1 MKVGKRMF
9 RLNKRTL
16 SFMSVIILLL
26 VVTIQSAIT
35 GSIQVTPLELIQGL
49 LTGTND
55 EVAIIKDLRLPR
67 IIIALFAGAALS
79 VAGVLLQAVMRN
91 PLADPGI
98 IGVSAGAGFM
108 SILVVAMFPTLY
120 FYVPLFAFIGGA
132 FAFFLVYSLSWKS
145 GLDPLRMILIGIAVN
160 ALFTGLSQGLGF
172 SGSAITQSISQI
184 TTSTLTMKK
193 WSDVDVI
200 VVYGTIGLLLA
211 FAVYAWCNYL
221 ALEDRTAKNLGV
233 NVNLARFVISLIAV
247 LLASV
252 ATAVAG
258 LFAFVGLLIPHIG
271 RSLVG
276 SDHKVL
282 IPFSALAGALLI
294 VTADTL
300 GRTIIAP
307 NEIPA
312 SIIMAVIGGP
322 FLIFLLRRSGRIY
335 GN

>member
-1 MKVGKRMF
+1 MLRK
-9 RLNKRTL
+9 NKKTL
-16 SFMSVIILLL
+16 SFVSVILLL
-26 VVTIQSAIT
+26 IVVSIQSALM
-35 GSIQVTPLELIQGL
+35 GSIKVTPFELIQGL
-49 LTGTND
+49 LTGTN
-55 EVAIIKDLRLPR
+55 EQVAIIKDLRLPR
-67 IIIALFAGAALS
+67 ILIAMFAGAALS

-108 SILVVAMFPTLY
+108 SILVVALFPTLY
-120 FYVPLFAFIGGA
+120 FFVPLFAFLGGA
-132 FAFFLVYSLSWKS
+132 FAFFLVYTLSWRS

-160 ALFTGLSQGLGF
+160 ALFTGLSQGLVV
-172 SGSAITQSISQI
+172 SGSAITQSMSQVM
-184 TTSTLTMKK
+184 TSTLTMKK

-200 VVYGTIGLLLA
+200 VLYGTIGLVLA
-211 FAVYAWCNYL
+211 FIVYSWCNYL
-221 ALEDRTAKNLGV
+221 ALDDKTAKNLGV
-233 NVNLARFVISLIAV
+233 NVNIARLVISLVAV

-276 SDHKVL
+276 TDHKVL

-294 VTADTL
+294 LTADTV

-322 FLIFLLRRSGRIY
+322 FLIFLLRKSDRIY
-335 GN
+335 GH

>member
-1 MKVGKRMF
+1 MF
-9 RLNKRTL
+9 RKNKKAL
-16 SFMSVIILLL
+16 SFISVIILLII
-26 VVTIQSAIT
+26 VSIHSALT
-35 GSIQVTPLELIQGL
+35 GSIKVTPFELIHGL
-49 LTGTND
+49 VTGTND
-55 EVAIIKDLRLPR
+55 QVAVIKDLRLPR
-67 IIIALFAGAALS
+67 ILIALFAGAALS

-108 SILVVAMFPTLY
+108 SILVVSFFPTLY
-120 FYVPLFAFIGGA
+120 FFVPFFAFLGGA
-132 FAFFLVYSLSWKS
+132 LAFFLVYSLSWRS

-172 SGSAITQSISQI
+172 SGSALTQSMSQVM
-184 TTSTLTMKK
+184 TSTLTMKK
-193 WSDVDVI
+193 WSDVDVLI
-200 VVYGTIGLLLA
+200 LYGTIGLVLA
-211 FAVYAWCNYL
+211 FVVYSWCNYL
-221 ALEDRTAKNLGV
+221 ALDDKTAKNLGV
-233 NVNLARFVISLIAV
+233 NVNLARLVISLVAV

-276 SDHKVL
+276 TDHKVL

-294 VTADTL
+294 LTADTL

-322 FLIFLLRRSGRIY
+322 FLIFLLRKSERIY
-335 GN
+335 GH

>member
-1 MKVGKRMF
+1 M
-9 RLNKRTL
+9 NKRTL
-16 SFMSVIILLL
+16 SFAGVIILLIL
-26 VVTIQSAIT
+26 VTIQSAIT
-35 GSIQVTPLELIQGL
+35 GTIKVTPVELIQGL

-55 EVAIIKDLRLPR
+55 EVSIIKDLRLPR

-108 SILVVAMFPTLY
+108 SILVLAFFPTLY
-120 FYVPLFAFIGGA
+120 FFVPLFAFIGGA
-132 FAFFLVYSLSWKS
+132 FAFLLVYSLSWKS
-145 GLDPLRMILIGIAVN
+145 GLDPLRMILIGIAIN

-172 SGSAITQSISQI
+172 SGNAMTQSISQI

-193 WSDVDVI
+193 WTDVDVI
-200 VVYGTIGLLLA
+200 VLYGTIGLILA
-211 FAVYAWCNYL
+211 FVVYSWCNYL

-233 NVNLARFVISLIAV
+233 NVNLARFVISLVAV

-276 SDHKVL
+276 SDHKAL

>member
-1 MKVGKRMF
+1 MLRK
-9 RLNKRTL
+9 NKKTL
-16 SFMSVIILLL
+16 SFVSVILLL
-26 VVTIQSAIT
+26 IVVSIQSALM
-35 GSIQVTPLELIQGL
+35 GSIKVTPFELIQGL
-49 LTGTND
+49 LTGTN
-55 EVAIIKDLRLPR
+55 EQVAIIKDLRLPR
-67 IIIALFAGAALS
+67 ILIAMFAGAALS

-108 SILVVAMFPTLY
+108 SILVVALFPTLY
-120 FYVPLFAFIGGA
+120 FFVPLFAFLGGA
-132 FAFFLVYSLSWKS
+132 FAFFLVYTLSWRS

-160 ALFTGLSQGLGF
+160 ALFTGLSQGLGV
-172 SGSAITQSISQI
+172 SGSAITQSMSQVM
-184 TTSTLTMKK
+184 TSTLTMKK

-200 VVYGTIGLLLA
+200 VLYGTIGLVLA
-211 FAVYAWCNYL
+211 FIVYSWCNYL
-221 ALEDRTAKNLGV
+221 ALDDKTAKNLGV
-233 NVNLARFVISLIAV
+233 NVNLARLVISLVAV

-276 SDHKVL
+276 TDHKVL

-294 VTADTL
+294 LTADTV

-322 FLIFLLRRSGRIY
+322 FLIFLLRKSDRIY
-335 GN
+335 GH

>member
-1 MKVGKRMF
+1 MF
-9 RLNKRTL
+9 AKNKKKL
-16 SFMSVIILLL
+16 SFVGVIVLLI
-26 VVTIQSAIT
+26 VVIIQSAIT
-35 GSIQVTPLELIQGL
+35 GSIKVTPFELIQGL
-49 LTGTND
+49 FTATND
-55 EVAIIKDLRLPR
+55 DVAIIKDLRLPR

-108 SILVVAMFPTLY
+108 SILVVALFPTLY
-120 FYVPLFAFIGGA
+120 FFVPLFAFLGGA
-132 FAFFLVYSLSWKS
+132 LAFFLVYSLSWKS

-172 SGSAITQSISQI
+172 SGSALTQSMSQ
-184 TTSTLTMKK
+184 TMTSTLTMKK

-200 VVYGTIGLLLA
+200 VLYGTIGLVLS
-211 FAVYAWCNYL
+211 FGVYAWCNYL
-221 ALEDRTAKNLGV
+221 ALEDRTAKSLGV
-233 NVNLARFVISLIAV
+233 NVNLARFVISLVAV

-252 ATAVAG
+252 ATSVAG
-258 LFAFVGLLIPHIG
+258 LFAFVGLLVPHIG

-276 SDHKVL
+276 TDHKVL

-294 VTADTL
+294 LTADTL

-322 FLIFLLRRSGRIY
+322 FLIFLLRKSDRIY
-335 GN
+335 GH